1 MNADDDTIN
10 LIWDRTAYQ
19 VDHTIPLR
27 GSGYVRHR
35 RVIPIPDIIK
45 RSFICVH
52 LASVLIRF
60 YLRQKACE
68 VVAPSELKLIG
79 LSHFHTQGVPDVV
92 KM

>member
-1 MNADDDTIN
+1 
-10 LIWDRTAYQ
+10 LI
-19 VDHTIPLR
+19 TIPLR
-27 GSGYVRHR
+27 EWVCSASSGY
-35 RVIPIPDIIK
+35 PDTGHNKKI
-45 RSFICVH
+45 FICVH

-92 KM
+92 KMYLRPYSKGQKSI